1 MLTSVRAGVWASP
14 SACSPHHVI
23 PISLGQAYLSLSV
36 LFRVGQKRKINLQA
50 PRFSAVFS
58 SQLSSLSKALPS
70 PSHAHCLPLPA
81 KHRIWKTGKPATL
94 QSYSSER
101 EHHFGY
107 IPPPP
112 NLLNCQILQ
121 QVALLISVPWGCCLT
136 NYCFFDFKNST

>member
-1 MLTSVRAGVWASP
+1 MGQPLCLFS
-14 SACSPHHVI
+14 HHLI
-23 PISLGQAYLSLSV
+23 PISLGQTYLSLSV
-36 LFRVGQKRKINLQA
+36 LFRVEQKRKINPQA

-58 SQLSSLSKALPS
+58 SRPSSLSKALPS

-94 QSYSSER
+94 QSYSFER
-101 EHHFGY
+101 EHRFGY

-136 NYCFFDFKNST
+136 NYCFFGFKNSA